1 MIRTK
6 VLFITFVLRVYWGFM
21 AYKNLTDFIH
31 TLEIAGELVKVK
43 EYVSPKLEIAEITD
57 RIVKNEGKALL
68 FENNGT
74 DFPLLIN
81 AFGSEKRMCLALGV
95 KNLDDISGKIDHLFK
110 SMASP
115 DKNFGD
121 KLKML
126 YLLKDVSS
134 WMPKI
139 HNRKGACQEIV
150 LSTPDITRL
159 PVLTCWPYD
168 GGPFV
173 TLPVVHTVD
182 PNSGMRNVG
191 MYRMQV
197 FGPDLTGMHWH
208 LHKNSARHYNEY
220 KKLGKRMPVSVTLG
234 GDPVY
239 TYAATAPLPDNF
251 DEYVFAGF
259 LRSKKVNMVKC
270 LTNDLAVPED
280 VDFVIEGYVD
290 PSEELIYEGPF
301 GDHTGYYSLPE
312 YFPRFHITCIT
323 HRKNAIYPAT
333 IVGIPSQED
342 AYIGKATERIFLSP
356 LRLTMQPEI
365 IDMHMPVEGVFHNL
379 LIVKIKKQ
387 YDGQIEK
394 IINGLW
400 GAGQMMF
407 SKLIIAVDEN
417 TDIFNYK
424 EIAQKVSTRLILN
437 KNLMFSKGPADI
449 LDHAAEKYAYSGKIG
464 IDATC
469 ETQNNEIPII
479 VETEKIFKEI
489 PEIKQINSRLTDEKI
504 SLAILAL
511 EKNKKAQ
518 IKESVK
524 ILLENKLISGIK
536 CLVFVDAAADMFDLK
551 TIAWMVLN
559 NIDPARDISVNEEVL
574 LIDGTRKTK
583 QFDDFDRPW
592 PNIIVSDDTTI
603 KAVDE
608 KWPALGLG
616 EFIES
621 PSLKNKKLLWP
632 GGAKAD

>member
-1 MIRTK
+1 M
-6 VLFITFVLRVYWGFM
+6 ITFVLRVYQGCM

-43 EYVSPKLEIAEITD
+43 EFVSPKFEISEITD
-57 RIVKNEGKALL
+57 RMVKHEGKALL
-68 FENNGT
+68 FMNNGT

-81 AFGSEKRMCLALGV
+81 AFGSEKRVCMALNV
-95 KNLDDISGKIDHLFK
+95 ENLDDVAAKIDRLFK
-110 SMASP
+110 SITSP
-115 DKNFGD
+115 EKKIAE
-121 KLKML
+121 KLKVL
-126 YLLKDVSS
+126 SLLKDVAS

-139 HNRKGACQEIV
+139 HKRKGTCQEIV
-150 LSTPDITRL
+150 MNTPDITRL
-159 PVLTCWPYD
+159 PVLTCWPHD

-182 PNSGMRNVG
+182 PNTGMRNVG

-197 FGPDLTGMHWH
+197 FEPAMTGMHWH

-259 LRSKKVNMVKC
+259 LRGKKVNMVKC

-323 HRKNAIYPAT
+323 HRKNAVYPAT
-333 IVGIPSQED
+333 IVGIPPQED

-356 LRLTMQPEI
+356 LRLAMQPEI

-379 LIVKIKKQ
+379 LILKVQKQ
-387 YDGQIEK
+387 YDGQAEK

-407 SKLIIAVDEN
+407 SKMIIAVDEN

-424 EIAQKVSTRLILN
+424 EIARKVSARLNLN
-437 KNLMFSKGPADI
+437 ENLLFSKGPADI
-449 LDHAAEKYAYSGKIG
+449 LDHASEKYAYGGKMG
-464 IDATC
+464 IDATGATLAH
-469 ETQNNEIPII
+469 ETPVL
-479 VETEKIFKEI
+479 VEMEKILKEL
-489 PEIKQINSRLTDEKI
+489 PEIKQINSRLPGEEI
-504 SLAILAL
+504 SIVVIAL
-511 EKNKKAQ
+511 EKNRKNQ
-518 IKESVK
+518 IRESAR
-524 ILLENKLISGIK
+524 ILLEHKYISGIK
-536 CLVFVDAAADMFDLK
+536 CLVFVDAAADVYDLK

-559 NIDPARDISVNEEVL
+559 NIDPSRDVSVYEGVM
-574 LIDGTRKTK
+574 IVDGTRKTK
-583 QFDDFDRPW
+583 QFDDFARHW
-592 PNIIVSDDTTI
+592 PNIIVSDDATI

-608 KWPALGLG
+608 KWVTLGLG
-616 EFIES
+616 SFIES
-621 PSLKNKKLLWP
+621 PSLNYKKLLWP
-632 GGAKAD
+632 GEAESTFEA

>member
-1 MIRTK
+1 
-6 VLFITFVLRVYWGFM
+6 M

-31 TLEIAGELVKVK
+31 ILEIAGELVKVK
-43 EYVSPKLEIAEITD
+43 EHVSPKLEIAEITD
-57 RIVKNEGKALL
+57 RIVKNDGKALL
-68 FENNGT
+68 FEKNGT

-95 KNLDDISGKIDHLFK
+95 ENLDDISAKIDHLFK
-110 SMASP
+110 SIASP

-139 HNRKGACQEIV
+139 HNRKGACQEMV
-150 LSTPDITRL
+150 MSTPDITRL

-182 PNSGMRNVG
+182 PNTGMRNVG

-197 FGPDLTGMHWH
+197 FEPDMTGMHWH

-234 GDPVY
+234 GDPIY

-259 LRSKKVNMVKC
+259 LRNKKVSMVKC
-270 LTNDLAVPED
+270 LTNDLAVPDD

-323 HRKNAIYPAT
+323 HRKNAVYPAT
-333 IVGIPSQED
+333 IVGIPPQED

-365 IDMHMPVEGVFHNL
+365 IDMHMPVDGVFHNL
-379 LIVKIKKQ
+379 LIIKIKKQ

-407 SKLIIAVDEN
+407 SKVIIAVDEN

-424 EIAQKVSTRLILN
+424 EIARIVSARLNLN
-437 KNLMFSKGPADI
+437 ENLLFSKGPADI
-449 LDHAAEKYAYSGKIG
+449 LDHASEKYAYSGKIG
-464 IDATC
+464 LDATG
-469 ETQNNEIPII
+469 ETQTDEIPVI
-479 VETEKIFKEI
+479 VETEKILKEL

-504 SLAILAL
+504 SIAVLAL
-511 EKNKKAQ
+511 EKNKKNQ
-518 IKESVK
+518 IKESVR
-524 ILLENKLISGIK
+524 ILLENKLIAGIK
-536 CLVFVDAAADMFDLK
+536 CLVFVDAAADVDDLK

-559 NIDPARDISVNEEVL
+559 NIDPSRDISVYEGVM
-574 LIDGTRKTK
+574 IVDGTRKTK

-592 PNIIVSDDTTI
+592 PNIIVSDDATI
-603 KAVDE
+603 RVVDE
-608 KWPALGLG
+608 KWPTLGLG

-632 GGAKAD
+632 GKAKTD

>member
-1 MIRTK
+1 
-6 VLFITFVLRVYWGFM
+6 M
-21 AYKNLTDFIH
+21 AYKDLTDFIH
-31 TLEIAGELVKVK
+31 TLEIAGELAKVK
-43 EYVSPKLEIAEITD
+43 EFVSPGLEIAEITD
-57 RIVKNEGKALL
+57 RIAKTEGKALL

-95 KNLDDISGKIDHLFK
+95 KNLDDIAAKIDHLFK
-110 SMASP
+110 SVASA
-115 DKNFGD
+115 DKKFSD
-121 KLKML
+121 KVKML

-139 HNRKGACQEIV
+139 HNKKGACQEIV
-150 LSTPDITRL
+150 MSTPDITRL

-197 FGPDLTGMHWH
+197 FEPAMTGIHWH

-220 KKLGKRMPVSVTLG
+220 KKLGRRMPVSVTLG

-259 LRSKKVNMVKC
+259 LRGKKVNMVKC

-290 PSEELIYEGPF
+290 PSEELICEGPF

-323 HRKNAIYPAT
+323 HRKNAVYPAT
-333 IVGIPSQED
+333 IVGIPPQED

-356 LRLTMQPEI
+356 LRLAMQPEI

-379 LIVKIKKQ
+379 LIIKINKQ
-387 YDGQIEK
+387 YEGQAEK

-407 SKLIIAVDEN
+407 SKVIIAVDEN

-424 EIAQKVSTRLILN
+424 EIAGKVSARLNLN
-437 KNLMFSKGPADI
+437 ENLLFSKGPADI
-449 LDHAAEKYAYSGKIG
+449 LDHAAEKYAYGGKIG
-464 IDATC
+464 MDATGITPA
-469 ETQNNEIPII
+469 EEIPAII
-479 VETEKIFKEI
+479 DTEIILQEL

-504 SLAILAL
+504 SLAVIAL
-511 EKNKKAQ
+511 EKNRKGQ
-518 IKESVK
+518 IIESVK
-524 ILLENKLISGIK
+524 ILLEKRWIAGVK
-536 CLVFVDAAADMFDLK
+536 CLVFVDAAADVFDLK
-551 TIAWMVLN
+551 SITWMVLN
-559 NIDPARDISVNEEVL
+559 NIDASRDVSVHDGVM
-574 LIDGTRKTK
+574 IVDGTRKTM
-583 QFDDFDRPW
+583 QFDGFGRPW
-592 PNIIVSDDTTI
+592 PNIIVSDDATI

-608 KWPALGLG
+608 KWPTLGLG
-616 EFIES
+616 GFIES

-632 GGAKAD
+632 GEAKAD

>member
-1 MIRTK
+1 
-6 VLFITFVLRVYWGFM
+6 M

-43 EYVSPKLEIAEITD
+43 EFVSPKFEIAEITD
-57 RIVKNEGKALL
+57 RIVKNDGKALL

-74 DFPLLIN
+74 NFPLLIN
-81 AFGSEKRMCLALGV
+81 AFGSEKRMCMALGV
-95 KNLDDISGKIDHLFK
+95 ENLDDISAKIDHLFK
-110 SMASP
+110 GIASP

-126 YLLKDVSS
+126 FMLKDVSS

-139 HNRKGACQEIV
+139 HSRKGACQEV
-150 LSTPDITRL
+150 VMNTPDITRL

-197 FGPDLTGMHWH
+197 FGPDMTGMHWH

-220 KKLGKRMPVSVTLG
+220 KKLGKQMPVSVTLG

-259 LRSKKVNMVKC
+259 LRNKKVSMVKC
-270 LTNDLAVPED
+270 LTNALAVPED

-323 HRKNAIYPAT
+323 HRKNAVYPAT
-333 IVGIPSQED
+333 IVGIPPQED

-356 LRLTMQPEI
+356 VRLTMQPEI

-417 TDIFNYK
+417 TDVFNYK
-424 EIAQKVSTRLILN
+424 EIARKVSARLNLN
-437 KNLMFSKGPADI
+437 ENLMFSKGPADI
-449 LDHAAEKYAYSGKIG
+449 LDHAAEKYAYGGKMG
-464 IDATC
+464 VDATG
-469 ETQNNEIPII
+469 EAQTDEIPII
-479 VETEKIFKEI
+479 VETEKILKEL

-504 SLAILAL
+504 SLAVIAL
-511 EKNKKAQ
+511 EKNRKDQ

-524 ILLENKLISGIK
+524 ILLENKFISGIK
-536 CLVFVDAAADMFDLK
+536 CLVFVDAAADVDDLN
-551 TIAWMVLN
+551 TISWMVLN
-559 NIDPARDISVNEEVL
+559 NIDPARDISVFDGVM
-574 LIDGTRKTK
+574 IVDGTRKTK

-592 PNIIVSDDTTI
+592 PNIIVSDDATI

-608 KWPALGLG
+608 KWPTLGLG

-621 PSLKNKKLLWP
+621 PSLKNTKLLWP
-632 GGAKAD
+632 GKAKSE